1 MYSLWESQEFKA
13 TKLKWIEFLV
23 NQTNA
28 EKDSELCPPALMN
41 EGYLFGEE
49 IGSGSY
55 SKVYKAKKKSD
66 PDKDFSVKRI
76 DINKV
81 PHEWK

>member
-1 MYSLWESQEFKA
+1 
-13 TKLKWIEFLV
+13 
-23 NQTNA
+23 
-28 EKDSELCPPALMN
+28 MN